1 MLTSSSDLKALELP
15 KAFFSSSSDD
25 LLREFYVPCLSQA
38 RTYDRA
44 VGYFRSSLLALAG
57 IPYTQFAQK
66 GGRARI
72 VCSPDLTPDDVQAML
87 AGYDKREIIGASLKR
102 EMDLLLTRPQ
112 GQPILSLLATLI
124 AVGALDIRV
133 AVKRD
138 GGIFHHKVGIFSDG
152 TNEVS
157 FVGSANESWSAW
169 APGANGE
176 SFDVF
181 TNWSHDAERVRAHR
195 DFFEETWAGE
205 GSSIEVFDLP
215 DAFRQGLLH
224 FAHAEGV
231 EAIPTFV
238 VPIPERVRSAVPDL
252 FDHQRD
258 GLEDWRRNGYRG
270 ILEHATGSGK
280 TITAI
285 AAIDGWMT
293 TGKPTLVLVP
303 SDLLL
308 QQWKRELA
316 THLAHHDPAV
326 LIVGGSSGR
335 TRWAPLLRSFTS
347 HDGDPRVVVA
357 TLQSASQPAF
367 LENIESPE
375 SLLVVIDEVHR
386 AGSQHFQKVL
396 SIEAEARL
404 GLSATPTRA
413 GDPDGTARIFE
424 YFERTLQPVFTLK
437 DAIDAKRL
445 TPYTYF
451 VHMVELSKDEQEE
464 WNHLTVKIGREY
476 GKLNSE
482 SATAGSRERLKMLQI
497 KRARVVKKA
506 GGKSDIAVDVLTKEF
521 RDGQSWLVYCED
533 QDQLG
538 GVLARLKA
546 AGLPAFEYHSSMESD
561 RSATMRFYEQNGGIV
576 VAIRCLDEGVDI
588 PRISHALIL
597 ASSRNP
603 REFVQRRGRVLR
615 KYPHKTIAT
624 IHDVLTTPSAEYA
637 GTNAPAGILSPEI
650 ARALLFARDAKNKM
664 TELDL
669 LAYARKMGISVES
682 MDEGVEDD

>member
-1 MLTSSSDLKALELP
+1 MSSLDLAALEIP
-15 KAFFSSSSDD
+15 KTFFSSSSDD
-25 LLREFYVPCLSQA
+25 LLRDFYVPCLSQA

-57 IPYTQFAQK
+57 IPYTQFAQQ

-72 VCSPDLTPDDVQAML
+72 VCSPDLTPDDVEAML
-87 AGYDKREIIGASLKR
+87 SGYDKREMIGASLKR
-102 EMDLLLTRPQ
+102 EMDLLLTRSQ
-112 GQPILSLLATLI
+112 GQTILSLLATLI
-124 AVGALDIRV
+124 AVDALDVRV

-152 TNEVS
+152 TQEVS

-181 TNWSHDAERVRAHR
+181 TSWSHDAERVHAHR
-195 DFFEETWAGE
+195 EFFEETWAGE
-205 GSSIEVFDLP
+205 ASSVEVFDLP
-215 DAFRQGLLH
+215 DAFRQELLH
-224 FAHAEGV
+224 FAHDEGV
-231 EAIPTFV
+231 EAIPKFV
-238 VPIPERVRSAVPDL
+238 VPIPERKKSSVPTL
-252 FDHQRD
+252 FDHQRN
-258 GLEDWRRNGYRG
+258 GLEDWRRNGFRG

-285 AAIDGWMT
+285 SAIDGWIA
-293 TGKPTLVLVP
+293 TGKPTVVLVP

-308 QQWKRELA
+308 QQWKRELE

-326 LIVGGSSGR
+326 LVAGGTSGR
-335 TRWAPLLRSFTS
+335 SRWAPLLRSFTS
-347 HDGDPRVVVA
+347 ADGPPRVVVA

-375 SLLVVIDEVHR
+375 SLLVVIDEAHR
-386 AGSQHFQKVL
+386 AGSRHFQKVL
-396 SIEAEARL
+396 TIDAEARL
-404 GLSATPTRA
+404 GLSATPSRA
-413 GDPDGTARIFE
+413 GDPEGTARLFE

-451 VHMVELSKDEQEE
+451 VHMVELSREEQDE
-464 WNHLTVKIGREY
+464 WNRLTVEIGREY
-476 GKLNSE
+476 GKLNST
-482 SATAGSRERLKMLQI
+482 SITAGSRERLQMLQI
-497 KRARVVKKA
+497 KRSRVVKKA
-506 GGKSDIAVDVLTKEF
+506 GEKAGTAVDVLTKEF
-521 RDGQSWLVYCED
+521 REGQSWLVYCED

-538 GVLARLKA
+538 DVLGRLKS
-546 AGLPAFEYHSSMESD
+546 AGLPAYEYHSSMESD
-561 RSATMRFYEQNGGIV
+561 RDATMRFYEQNGGIV

-615 KYPHKTIAT
+615 KYPHKTIAS
-624 IHDVLTTPSAEYA
+624 IHDVVTAPSSEEP
-637 GTNAPAGILSPEI
+637 GIGSPAGMLAPEI
-650 ARALLFARDAKNKM
+650 SRALLFARDAKNKM
-664 TELDL
+664 TELELMD
-669 LAYARKMGISVES
+669 YAREMGIDVES
-682 MDEGVEDD
+682 MDEGVEDE